1 MTVKNFVK
9 DLEVSFA
16 LPTLSSTN
24 TMKTFEMEEV
34 DWCLGIKLLINI
46 INIRGKNLKINVF
59 QATKPD
65 IIYLK

>member
-46 INIRGKNLKINVF
+46 INIRGK
-59 QATKPD
+59 KPEN
-65 IIYLK
+65 